1 MHAVSPCQQPGT
13 AEEQYLLTPE
23 IDVNCANQ
31 PFMETEPDTLLKRS
45 PLMRQSLVVV
55 PDASGLPS
63 AKVPF
68 PCMWD
73 LVEYLS
79 YQRVVVSY
87 QYHATHFTVSFP

>member
-1 MHAVSPCQQPGT
+1 
-13 AEEQYLLTPE
+13 
-23 IDVNCANQ
+23 
-31 PFMETEPDTLLKRS
+31 
-45 PLMRQSLVVV
+45 MRQSLVVV

-87 QYHATHFTVSFP
+87 QYHATHFTVTFPRSDMETAQVLLDEWCRVPVGEMQMA